1 MSCWQLRKNDQ
12 PSCTKGHARLSFEKW
27 REELRACC
35 NNTFWKPRWTVT
47 RRAFG
52 KNHLGIN
59 KSKTLCLSR
68 FFSQK
73 GCKCIRYS
81 AKVIHPS
88 QRSERTK
95 SQPIGL
101 NNLAAAALSAQ
112 LHTPPLINFCYDYST
127 TVVLFSSPTR
137 QTCWETCGLHLLLL
151 LLWTHY
157 NIVQGGRHHLH
168 QVFVVGWV
176 LPWSDKLR

>member
-1 MSCWQLRKNDQ
+1 MINLLVLKDMQGFLLRNEGKNQ
-12 PSCTKGHARLSFEKW
+12 GLLQQYVLKTKVDSDTKSLW
-27 REELRACC
+27 
-35 NNTFWKPRWTVT
+35 
-47 RRAFG
+47 

-137 QTCWETCGLHLLLL
+137 QTC
-151 LLWTHY
+151 
-157 NIVQGGRHHLH
+157 
-168 QVFVVGWV
+168 
-176 LPWSDKLR
+176 